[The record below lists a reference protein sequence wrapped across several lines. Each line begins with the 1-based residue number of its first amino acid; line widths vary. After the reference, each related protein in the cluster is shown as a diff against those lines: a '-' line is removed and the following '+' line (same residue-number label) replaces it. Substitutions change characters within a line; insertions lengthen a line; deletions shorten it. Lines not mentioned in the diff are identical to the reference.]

1 MRTPGRRGSMKRQ
14 GKTESRSRG
23 RTQGSATPTTDH
35 ETIQAWAE
43 ERDGWPAMVDRRRSG
58 DGGVLRIDFPGF
70 TGTGTLRPISWDE
83 WFRIFDERDLAFL
96 YQDRTSD
103 GKISRFFKLV
113 ERA

>member
-1 MRTPGRRGSMKRQ
+1 
-14 GKTESRSRG
+14 
-23 RTQGSATPTTDH
+23 
-35 ETIQAWAE
+35 
-43 ERDGWPAMVDRRRSG
+43 MVDTRRG

-70 TGTGTLRPISWDE
+70 TGKGTLKPISWDQ

-96 YQDRTSD
+96 CQDKTSD